1 MLSITIKS
9 ASKVMQAGKRVQDYS
24 DKIVS
29 INQRCEHNVH
39 GEQVKKAYTDGKH
52 NPKIHTCDL

>member
-1 MLSITIKS
+1 
-9 ASKVMQAGKRVQDYS
+9 MQAGKRVQDYS

-39 GEQVKKAYTDGKH
+39 GEQIKKAYTDGKH